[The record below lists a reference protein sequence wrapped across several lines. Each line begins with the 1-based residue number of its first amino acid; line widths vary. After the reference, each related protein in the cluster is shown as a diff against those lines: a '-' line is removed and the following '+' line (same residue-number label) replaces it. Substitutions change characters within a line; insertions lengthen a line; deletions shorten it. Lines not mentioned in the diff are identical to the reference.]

1 MEEYINE
8 EGDLYTIDEI
18 NQTAKDNNT
27 TFEDIVKRNKL
38 GLKPKKEEKIKI
50 EEPGKL
56 KPVVKKDAVAT
67 VKSTASKSVK
77 PSSVSQDNV
86 WN

>member
-27 TFEDIVKRNKL
+27 TFDDIIKRNKL
-38 GLKPKKEEKIKI
+38 ALKPKKQE
-50 EEPGKL
+50 
-56 KPVVKKDAVAT
+56 
-67 VKSTASKSVK
+67 
-77 PSSVSQDNV
+77 
-86 WN
+86 